1 MKCLVVVLLGLLG
14 FAVPTIV
21 LAQAPTGAETLALR
35 LRARHARDLPRPA
48 ELRSEADL
56 ARLRWLAEH
65 DRRMV
70 VRARALLSLVGDRA
84 VSTRALVLRVLDS
97 GAPAMVRAAAL
108 RATTGWSIDAAWRAR
123 LETWAESSDPR
134 LRAEALARLGA
145 DVSLGEATSSSD
157 RSTVD

>member
-1 MKCLVVVLLGLLG
+1 MKLLVVALFGLLA
-14 FAVPTIV
+14 FAVPTVV
-21 LAQAPTGAETLALR
+21 LAQAPAGTETLALR
-35 LRARHARDLPRPA
+35 LRARHARDLPTPA

-65 DRRMV
+65 DRRIV

-97 GAPAMVRAAAL
+97 GAPTMVRAAAL
-108 RATTGWSIDAAWRAR
+108 RATTGWSIDATWRAR

-145 DVSLGEATSSSD
+145 DVPAGEAPPPSD
-157 RSTVD
+157 RSAVD